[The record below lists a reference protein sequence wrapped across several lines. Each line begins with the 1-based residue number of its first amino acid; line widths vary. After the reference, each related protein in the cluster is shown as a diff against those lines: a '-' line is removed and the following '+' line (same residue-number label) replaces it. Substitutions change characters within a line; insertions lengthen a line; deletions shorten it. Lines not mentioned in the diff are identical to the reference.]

1 MSSVLLEYGAG
12 INSRGNCDWTALIT
26 ATSNGHHNTA
36 PRESMRIFSGWVIV
50 CGSCRT
56 FVVCCRKGC
65 PRLCTKFQVSSS
77 TRTVRTSP
85 CPGCPLLSQ
94 LELLPQH
101 SAAPRCASALRE
113 ICAYSLPDQGTLHFG
128 NFYYF
133 RLHVIPKWVRI
144 YSLNPQGKEKSYSS
158 NFDVQKKMCDFP
170 PVSFKARR
178 W

>member
-1 MSSVLLEYGAG
+1 MGKSC
-12 INSRGNCDWTALIT
+12 SRPLQTPPDPKTSFNMLFRSLSHQPWWKSQKPLILSPLT
-26 ATSNGHHNTA
+26 LQIFYIRSYPSA

-101 SAAPRCASALRE
+101 SAAPRHRTYGILCIQPTRSRYTAL
-113 ICAYSLPDQGTLHFG
+113 
-128 NFYYF
+128 
-133 RLHVIPKWVRI
+133 W
-144 YSLNPQGKEKSYSS
+144 
-158 NFDVQKKMCDFP
+158 
-170 PVSFKARR
+170 
-178 W
+178 